1 MTRPV
6 PMPAPTKVL
15 LSAYACEPDR
25 GSEPGVGWNWMLA
38 LLQRGL
44 EVWVLTRANNRP
56 VIEEACA
63 RLGLPLGTRLHFVYH
78 DLPPWVLKLKRRG
91 WVGTQLYYELWQR
104 TALAVAR
111 QAHAQ
116 HRFDLCHHL
125 TFGVWRHS
133 SPLYRLGVPFV
144 FGPVGGGEEPPWTLV
159 RTLPLRD
166 RLAEH
171 ARHAVNAVAAAWP
184 GVRRCLRASALVL
197 AKTPETARWI
207 AKAGA
212 ASRPLLEIGI
222 DCDAVPEP
230 PRRALRGGLR
240 CLFAGR
246 LVGLKGVHLAVRAC
260 AHLARRGVDIE
271 LTIVGKGP
279 QRERL
284 ESLVREQGLA
294 SRVRF
299 VDWLDRAALFAEYAA
314 HDVLVF
320 PSLHDSSGNVV
331 LEAFSQGLPV
341 VCLARGGPG
350 VMVDGSNGIAVPAPD
365 DATEDQVCGGLADAL
380 QRLADDRSLRQ
391 AMSAA
396 ALATARRMTWAA
408 AVEAVYAD
416 PGLLPAAVPGARPS
430 LPARASNCST

>member
-1 MTRPV
+1 MMTRPA
-6 PMPAPTKVL
+6 PMRAKVL

-38 LLQRGL
+38 LLQRGF

-56 VIEEACA
+56 VIEEACE

-78 DLPPWVLKLKRRG
+78 DLPAWVLELKRRG
-91 WVGTQLYYELWQR
+91 WLGTQLYYELWQR
-104 TALAVAR
+104 SALAVAR
-111 QAHAQ
+111 QAHGQ
-116 HRFDLCHHL
+116 QRFDLCHHL
-125 TFGVWRHS
+125 TFGVWRHAS
-133 SPLYRLGVPFV
+133 VLHRLGVPFV

-159 RTLPLRD
+159 RTLPLGD

-184 GVRRCLRASALVL
+184 GVRRCLQASTLVL

-207 AKAGA
+207 ARAGA

-222 DCDAVPEP
+222 DCTTVPEP
-230 PRRALRGGLR
+230 PRRAPRAGLR

-260 AHLARRGVDIE
+260 ADLARRGVDIE

-284 ESLVREQGLA
+284 VSLAHDMGLG

-341 VCLARGGPG
+341 VCLSRGGPG

-365 DATEDQVCGGLADAL
+365 SATGEQVCVGLADAL
-380 QRLADDRSLRQ
+380 QRLAADPVLR
-391 AMSAA
+391 ASMSAA

-408 AVEAVYAD
+408 AVEAVYTA
-416 PGLLPAAVPGARPS
+416 PGILPAALPEVAVSVPTP
-430 LPARASNCST
+430 ASNCSC